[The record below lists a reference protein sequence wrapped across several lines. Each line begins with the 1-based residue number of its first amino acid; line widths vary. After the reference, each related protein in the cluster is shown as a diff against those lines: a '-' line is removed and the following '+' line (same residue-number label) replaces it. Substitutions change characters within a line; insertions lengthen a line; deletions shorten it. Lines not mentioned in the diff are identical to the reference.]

1 MTYRFN
7 RCATIGAYLYLL
19 EAISATIAVSL
30 HIYKSNGRMYIKIKR
45 GENMFKREKY
55 DLEFKEK
62 IVKTFLKTVSAFSN
76 YNDGKI
82 IFGINDEGDPIELET
97 KDEECL
103 KIENMINDTLEPV
116 PKYKLEIK
124 DLNGKQIIILSVF
137 KGKNTPYYYKGK
149 AYRRSNTSTLE
160 VDRLELN
167 RLVIQGINTDYEEN
181 KASNQKLKFNIL
193 ESKLKKIVGIDNL
206 NLDIMKTLNLYNK
219 DGYYNIA
226 GELLA
231 DENDFEYSGI
241 DIVRFGKDINQIL
254 YRQTLSNKSVLSQYD
269 KTINVFERYYKY
281 EEIEG
286 YERVRKELIPKE
298 AFRESLANA
307 IVHRVWDVKAHIQIS
322 MYKDRIE
329 INSPGGL
336 PAGISKKEYLSGNLS
351 ILRNPIIAGVFY
363 RLNLIEQFGTGVM
376 RIIEEYRQ
384 SMSKAKFEISENNT
398 KIILPVI
405 QIDGSNLSEE
415 EVAIYNILKNEVEL
429 TRRELDEK
437 SGFNKSKTLRIINGL
452 IDKNLIRKLGSGP
465 STTYVLN

>member
-1 MTYRFN
+1 
-7 RCATIGAYLYLL
+7 
-19 EAISATIAVSL
+19 
-30 HIYKSNGRMYIKIKR
+30 
-45 GENMFKREKY
+45 MFKREEY

-62 IVKTFLKTVSAFSN
+62 ISKTFLKTVSAFSN
-76 YNDGKI
+76 YNNGKI
-82 IFGINDEGDPIELET
+82 IFGISDDGHVTGLDVT
-97 KDEECL
+97 DEECL
-103 KIENMINDTLEPV
+103 KIENMINDSLDSV
-116 PKYKLEIK
+116 PNYKLETK
-124 DLNGKQIIILSVF
+124 DLEGKNIIILDIL

-167 RLVIQGINTDYEEN
+167 RLVMEGINIDYEEN
-181 KASNQKLKFNIL
+181 KASNQNLNFETLELKLKTA
-193 ESKLKKIVGIDNL
+193 VGIDNL
-206 NLDIMKTLNLYNK
+206 SLDILKTLNLYDK

-231 DENDFEYSGI
+231 DKNDIEFSGI

-254 YRQTLSNKSVLSQYD
+254 YRETLNNKSLLSQYD
-269 KTINVFERYYKY
+269 KTIEIFERYYQY

-286 YERVRKELIPKE
+286 YERVRKELIPRE

-307 IVHRVWDVKAHIQIS
+307 IVHRVWDVKTHIQIS

-336 PAGISKKEYLSGNLS
+336 PLGISKDEYLNGNIS

-384 SMSKAKFEISENNT
+384 SMSKPKFEISENNIS
-398 KIILPVI
+398 IILPVI
-405 QIDGSNLSEE
+405 QIDDSNLSED
-415 EVAIYNILKNEVEL
+415 EVIIYNLLKDEVEL
-429 TRRELDEK
+429 SRVELDDK
-437 SGFNKSKTLRIINGL
+437 SGFNKSRTLRIIKNL
-452 IDKNLIRKLGSGP
+452 VDKNLIRKLGKGP
-465 STTYVLN
+465 GTTYTLR

>member
-1 MTYRFN
+1 
-7 RCATIGAYLYLL
+7 
-19 EAISATIAVSL
+19 
-30 HIYKSNGRMYIKIKR
+30 
-45 GENMFKREKY
+45 MFEREKY
-55 DLEFKEK
+55 DLEFKER
-62 IVKTFLKTVSAFSN
+62 ISKTFLKTVSAFSN

-82 IFGINDEGDPIELET
+82 IFGINDYGNIIGLDAT
-97 KDEECL
+97 DEECL
-103 KIENMINDTLEPV
+103 KIENMINDSLDPL
-116 PKYKLEIK
+116 PNYKLETK
-124 DLNGKQIIILSVF
+124 DLEGKNIIILDIL

-167 RLVIQGINTDYEEN
+167 RLVMEGININYEE
-181 KASNQKLKFNIL
+181 KKSSNQNLDFEIL
-193 ESKLKKIVGIDNL
+193 ESKLKNIVGIENL
-206 NLDIMKTLNLYNK
+206 SLDILKTLNLYDK

-231 DENDFEYSGI
+231 DENDIEYSGI

-254 YRQTLSNKSVLSQYD
+254 YRKTLSNGSLLYQYE
-269 KTINVFERYYKY
+269 KAIEIFERYYQY

-286 YERVRKELIPKE
+286 YDRIRKELIPRE

-307 IVHRVWDVKAHIQIS
+307 IVHRVWDIKTHIQIA

-336 PAGISKKEYLSGNLS
+336 PAGISKEEYLSGNLS

-363 RLNLIEQFGTGVM
+363 RLNFIEQFGTGVM
-376 RIIEEYRQ
+376 RIIDEYRQ
-384 SMSKAKFEISENNT
+384 SISKPRFEIYENNI

-405 QIDGSNLSEE
+405 EIDESNLAED
-415 EVAIYNILKNEVEL
+415 EVVIYNILKDEVEL
-429 TRRELDEK
+429 SRGELDEK

-452 IDKNLIRKLGSGP
+452 INKNLVRKLGRGP
-465 STTYVLN
+465 GTTYTVN

>member
-1 MTYRFN
+1 
-7 RCATIGAYLYLL
+7 
-19 EAISATIAVSL
+19 
-30 HIYKSNGRMYIKIKR
+30 
-45 GENMFKREKY
+45 MFKREEY

-62 IVKTFLKTVSAFSN
+62 ISKTFLKTASAFSN
-76 YNDGKI
+76 YNNGKI
-82 IFGINDEGDPIELET
+82 IFGISDDGHVTGLDVT
-97 KDEECL
+97 DEECL
-103 KIENMINDTLEPV
+103 KIENMINDSLDPV
-116 PKYKLEIK
+116 PNYKLEIK
-124 DLNGKQIIILSVF
+124 DLEGRNIIILDIL

-167 RLVIQGINTDYEEN
+167 RLVMEGINIDYEEN
-181 KASNQKLKFNIL
+181 KASNQNLNFETLELKLKTA
-193 ESKLKKIVGIDNL
+193 VGIDNL
-206 NLDIMKTLNLYNK
+206 SLDILKTLNLYDK

-231 DENDFEYSGI
+231 DKNDIEFSGI

-254 YRQTLSNKSVLSQYD
+254 YRETLNNKSLLSQYD
-269 KTINVFERYYKY
+269 KTIEIFERYYQY

-286 YERVRKELIPKE
+286 YERVRKELIPRE

-307 IVHRVWDVKAHIQIS
+307 IVHRVWDVKTHIQIS

-336 PAGISKKEYLSGNLS
+336 PLGISKNEYLNANTS

-384 SMSKAKFEISENNT
+384 SISKPKFEISENNIS
-398 KIILPVI
+398 IILPVI
-405 QIDGSNLSEE
+405 QIDDSNLSED
-415 EVAIYNILKNEVEL
+415 EVIIYNLLKDEVEL
-429 TRRELDEK
+429 SRVELDDK
-437 SGFNKSKTLRIINGL
+437 SGFNKSRTLRIIKNL
-452 IDKNLIRKLGSGP
+452 VDKNLIRKLGKGP
-465 STTYVLN
+465 GTTYTLR